1 MFSINTKRRKWW
13 QQLIFLQCLPCADRG
28 SKCITCIILYIIH
41 IILYNASH
49 ILSYYPQHQWGRCC
63 YCGCT
68 KPGLLIPPSGKLIC
82 CHQVVMEEKT
92 WQLLPGQARRM
103 GSSRS
108 KDLTPQWLWG
118 LFSQE
123 MVRERISACL
133 ICSWT
138 FWLAGS
144 EVTEW
149 YLGVNLNL
157 LVPISLES
165 VYLPVVSS

>member
-1 MFSINTKRRKWW
+1 MFSINTERHKWW

-28 SKCITCIILYIIH
+28 SKCITSIILYT
-41 IILYNASH
+41 
-49 ILSYYPQHQWGRCC
+49 PQHQWGRCC

-82 CHQVVMEEKT
+82 CHQVVMEENT
-92 WQLLPGQARRM
+92 WWLLLGQARRT

-108 KDLTPQWLWG
+108 KDPTPQWLWG

-133 ICSWT
+133 IRSWT
-138 FWLAGS
+138 FWLVGS
-144 EVTEW
+144 EVTGW
-149 YLGVNLNL
+149 YFGSQPQPSGPNQ
-157 LVPISLES
+157 SG
-165 VYLPVVSS
+165 VYLLVVSS